1 MKCMEFYLLIIVS
14 FNFKCLNVFVYQD
27 PVPKEKLSQ
36 LDPHVTARRM
46 VLSNMPRI
54 IASVSA
60 LWQAVMTG
68 NEW

>member
-1 MKCMEFYLLIIVS
+1 LYLAGVTC
-14 FNFKCLNVFVYQD
+14 FNFKYVNVYMFQD
-27 PVPKEKLSQ
+27 AVPKEKLGQ
-36 LDPHVTARRM
+36 HDPHVTARRT

-60 LWQAVMTG
+60 LWQAVLTG

>member
-1 MKCMEFYLLIIVS
+1 M
-14 FNFKCLNVFVYQD
+14 LNVFSYQD

-36 LDPHVTARRM
+36 VVPHVTARRM

>member
-1 MKCMEFYLLIIVS
+1 MEFYLLTIIC
-14 FNFKCLNVFVYQD
+14 FNFKCLNDFMFQD

>member
-1 MKCMEFYLLIIVS
+1 M
-14 FNFKCLNVFVYQD
+14 YQD
-27 PVPKEKLSQ
+27 PVPKEKLSL
-36 LDPHVTARRM
+36 LDPHVTARRV

>member
-1 MKCMEFYLLIIVS
+1 M
-14 FNFKCLNVFVYQD
+14 YQD
-27 PVPKEKLSQ
+27 PVPKEKLGQ
-36 LDPHVTARRM
+36 LDTHVTARRT

-60 LWQAVMTG
+60 LWQAVTTG

>member
-1 MKCMEFYLLIIVS
+1 MKCIALCLLRIIDC
-14 FNFKCLNVFVYQD
+14 NFKSLNVFMYQD
-27 PVPKEKLSQ
+27 SVPKEKLSQ
-36 LDPHVTARRM
+36 LDPHVMARRT

>member
-1 MKCMEFYLLIIVS
+1 LNFIFSVS
-14 FNFKCLNVFVYQD
+14 FVLTLNVFMYQD
-27 PVPKEKLSQ
+27 SVPKEKLSQ

-46 VLSNMPRI
+46 VLSYMPRI